1 MYNQKNMN
9 IHIKTTNLT
18 LTPDIESYL
27 DKKMES
33 MEKIIDPND
42 TSIYCQVELAKTTNH
57 HKSGD
62 IYKAEFNFRKGGEQF
77 RAVSEQETLMAAI
90 DLAKDELVRELKS
103 HHSKEMTMVR
113 RGGAAVKNLIKGIG
127 AFGGSVGGS
136 IGRGVGKNFK
146 RFRR

>member
-33 MEKIIDPND
+33 IEKIIDPND
-42 TSIYCQVELAKTTNH
+42 TSIYCQVELGKTTNH

-62 IYKAEFNFRKGGEQF
+62 IYRAEINFRKGGEQF
-77 RAVSEQETLMAAI
+77 RAVSEQESLTAAI
-90 DLAKDELVRELKS
+90 DLAKDELTRELKS
-103 HHSKEMTMVR
+103 RHSKQMTMVR
-113 RGGAAVKNLIKGIG
+113 RGGAAIKNMLKGIG
-127 AFGGSVGGS
+127 NVGGT
-136 IGRGVGKNFK
+136 IGRGMGKPFK
-146 RFRR
+146 RFKRGGN

>member
-1 MYNQKNMN
+1 MN

-33 MEKIIDPND
+33 LEKILDPND

-62 IYKAEFNFRKGGEQF
+62 IYRAEFNLRKGGEQF
-77 RAVSEQETLMAAI
+77 RAVAENETLMAAI
-90 DLAKDELVRELKS
+90 DEAKDEIVRELKS
-103 HHSKEMTMVR
+103 HHSKQMTMMR
-113 RGGAAVKNLIKGIG
+113 RGGAALKNMMKGIG
-127 AFGGSVGGS
+127 TVGGS
-136 IGRGVGKNFK
+136 IGRGVGKQFT
-146 RFRR
+146 RFRRNNN

>member
-1 MYNQKNMN
+1 MN

-33 MEKIIDPND
+33 IEKIIDPND

-57 HKSGD
+57 HKSGE
-62 IYKAEFNFRKGGEQF
+62 IYRAEINLRKGGEQF
-77 RAVSEQETLMAAI
+77 RAVSEQDSLTAAI
-90 DLAKDELVRELKS
+90 DEVKDELVSELKT
-103 HHSKEMTMVR
+103 HRSKEMTMVR

-127 AFGGSVGGS
+127 SFGGNVGGS
-136 IGRGVGKNFK
+136 IGRQFK
-146 RFRR
+146 RFRRSGN